1 MSQIPVKISS
11 DAGEASP
18 MTQVF
23 VQNMDL
29 HDLVERML
37 GYTGKDPELV
47 RQVLSRGSFVSGA
60 TRMRWDGF
68 AISQDEVALIL
79 KHFPSADPE
88 RAFDVRN
95 CIGAQLLEGRI
106 PIEIPSEAAAP
117 KRLLR
122 RKSFWDVLMQCA
134 VAQPLEYVEY
144 SYRLRSDRYRRVLLV
159 SESTLLKEQTS
170 LLTHAGLAQQI
181 AENDFR
187 TLELLTHR

>member
-1 MSQIPVKISS
+1 
-11 DAGEASP
+11 

-23 VQNMDL
+23 VQSMDL

-37 GYTGKDPELV
+37 GYTGKDPDLV
-47 RQVLSRGSFVSGA
+47 RQVISRGSFVSGA

-68 AISQDEVALIL
+68 AISQNEVALVL
-79 KHFPSADPE
+79 AKFPSAEPW
-88 RAFDVRN
+88 RAFDVGN
-95 CIGAQLLEGRI
+95 CVGAQLLEGRI
-106 PIEIPSEAAAP
+106 PIEIPWKVASA
-117 KRLLR
+117 KRFLR

-134 VAQPLEYVEY
+134 VAQPLEYAEY

-159 SESTLLKEQTS
+159 SESTLLKEHTS

-187 TLELLTHR
+187 ILELLTHR

>member
-1 MSQIPVKISS
+1 
-11 DAGEASP
+11 

-23 VQNMDL
+23 VQHMDL

-37 GYTGKDPELV
+37 GYTGKDLELV
-47 RQVLSRGSFVSGA
+47 RQVIARGSFVSGA

-68 AISQDEVALIL
+68 SISQDEIALVL
-79 KHFPSADPE
+79 KNFPSAEPD
-88 RAFDVRN
+88 RTFDVSN
-95 CIGAQLLEGRI
+95 CVGAQLLEGRV
-106 PIEIPSEAAAP
+106 PIEIPSEAAVA

-134 VAQPLEYVEY
+134 GAHPLEYVEY

-187 TLELLTHR
+187 ILELFTHR

>member
-1 MSQIPVKISS
+1 
-11 DAGEASP
+11 

-23 VQNMDL
+23 VQSMDL
-29 HDLVERML
+29 HNLVERML

-47 RQVLSRGSFVSGA
+47 RQVIARGSLVSGA
-60 TRMRWDGF
+60 IRLRWDGF
-68 AISQDEVALIL
+68 SISPDEVANVLRD
-79 KHFPSADPE
+79 FPSPEPE
-88 RAFDVRN
+88 RAFDIRN

-106 PIEIPSEAAAP
+106 PIEIPSEDAAA

-187 TLELLTHR
+187 ILELFTHR

>member
-1 MSQIPVKISS
+1 
-11 DAGEASP
+11 

-23 VQNMDL
+23 VQRMDL

-37 GYTGKDPELV
+37 GYTGKDLELV
-47 RQVLSRGSFVSGA
+47 RQVVARGSFVSGA

-68 AISQDEVALIL
+68 SISPDEAAVVL
-79 KHFPSADPE
+79 KDFPSAEPE
-88 RAFDVRN
+88 RTFDVLN
-95 CIGAQLLEGRI
+95 CVGAQLLEGRI
-106 PIEIPSEAAAP
+106 PIEIPSEAAAA

-159 SESTLLKEQTS
+159 AESTLLKEQTS
-170 LLTHAGLAQQI
+170 LLAHAGLAQQI

-187 TLELLTHR
+187 ILELFTHR

>member
-1 MSQIPVKISS
+1 MSQILVKISS

-23 VQNMDL
+23 VQRMDL

-37 GYTGKDPELV
+37 GYTGKDLELV
-47 RQVLSRGSFVSGA
+47 RQVVARGSFVSGA

-68 AISQDEVALIL
+68 SISPDEAAVVL
-79 KHFPSADPE
+79 KDFPSAEPE
-88 RAFDVRN
+88 RTFDVLN
-95 CIGAQLLEGRI
+95 CVGAQLLEGRI
-106 PIEIPSEAAAP
+106 PIEIPSEAAAA

-159 SESTLLKEQTS
+159 AESTLLKEQTS
-170 LLTHAGLAQQI
+170 LLAHAGLAQQI

-187 TLELLTHR
+187 ILELFTHR